1 MFKSI
6 LAHILIFTTLAA
18 NFNQLFVYAGFE
30 LNENYIVSELCINRD
45 QPQLQCNGK
54 CYLMQKVKQ
63 AEQKEK
69 SRDRENQRSLFQ
81 VGVVVEKLSFS
92 PYVMQIAEEYQS
104 EIPFRLPEFA
114 ADIFQPPRA

>member
-69 SRDRENQRSLFQ
+69 SRDREGWSGSGKTIIFPLCDADRR
-81 VGVVVEKLSFS
+81 GV
-92 PYVMQIAEEYQS
+92 
-104 EIPFRLPEFA
+104 PE
-114 ADIFQPPRA
+114 